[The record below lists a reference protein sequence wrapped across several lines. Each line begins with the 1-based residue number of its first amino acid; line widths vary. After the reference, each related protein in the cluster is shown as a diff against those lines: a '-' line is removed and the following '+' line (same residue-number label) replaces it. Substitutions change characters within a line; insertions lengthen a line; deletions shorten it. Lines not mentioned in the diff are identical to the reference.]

1 MASAVLWRIGRAIKI
16 SISGQSSASGRSDA
30 FSRNSSGHKHAA
42 QTAIVI
48 PCARSRSP
56 LPDLNREMLSSIVFL
71 IVMWV
76 IRLLSA
82 LRETVPPFSS
92 FIIQV
97 FARYCNCFFF
107 PIASAV
113 DFWRGKAYDEAKFSQ
128 GGNFDE
134 RIVPHRKPQ
143 TAL

>member
-1 MASAVLWRIGRAIKI
+1 VLWRIGRAIKI
-16 SISGQSSASGRSDA
+16 SISGQSNASGRSDT

-56 LPDLNREMLSSIVFL
+56 LLDLNREMLSSIVFL

-82 LRETVPPFSS
+82 LRETVPHFHRLLYRFLPGIAIAFS
-92 FIIQV
+92 F
-97 FARYCNCFFF
+97 R
-107 PIASAV
+107 
-113 DFWRGKAYDEAKFSQ
+113 
-128 GGNFDE
+128 
-134 RIVPHRKPQ
+134 
-143 TAL
+143 